1 MQGGEE
7 MIGDYAL
14 FASLQWHIT
23 EQFIF
28 QPALRGSY
36 NTKYESPLTPSLN
49 IKYEY
54 KNSILRASY
63 ARGFRAPSL
72 KELYLQFYDSNHQ
85 IEGNDE
91 LVAETSHNF
100 NLTLSNN
107 TSIKSVPLKT
117 KAKVFYNIIE
127 DRISLIQVDPD
138 NPLHYKNANTDH
150 FESVGGDISLGSYPL
165 KFLSLDAGV
174 SYIGRKDSYYQ
185 SDEFIFSTSV
195 IANLSVKFLNGKA
208 NANLFYKYSGK
219 YPMHTYVSDDEVA
232 LYYMDAYNNL
242 DLNLAI
248 KLFKQQIRLS
258 TGVKNIFDNTQ
269 LQGTSG
275 GSGHGGGDAASS
287 LVGWGRTYF
296 VGINY
301 NFTKH

>member
-1 MQGGEE
+1 M
-7 MIGDYAL
+7 
-14 FASLQWHIT
+14 F
-23 EQFIF
+23 
-28 QPALRGSY
+28 LRFVL
-36 NTKYESPLTPSLN
+36 EP
-49 IKYEY
+49 
-54 KNSILRASY
+54 
-63 ARGFRAPSL
+63 
-72 KELYLQFYDSNHQ
+72 
-85 IEGNDE
+85 
-91 LVAETSHNF
+91 
-100 NLTLSNN
+100 
-107 TSIKSVPLKT
+107 
-117 KAKVFYNIIE
+117 
-127 DRISLIQVDPD
+127 
-138 NPLHYKNANTDH
+138 
-150 FESVGGDISLGSYPL
+150 YPL

-195 IANLSVKFLNGKA
+195 IANLSVKFLNSKA
-208 NANLFYKYSGK
+208 TANLFYKYSGK

-296 VGINY
+296 VGIKY
-301 NFTKH
+301 NFTKY